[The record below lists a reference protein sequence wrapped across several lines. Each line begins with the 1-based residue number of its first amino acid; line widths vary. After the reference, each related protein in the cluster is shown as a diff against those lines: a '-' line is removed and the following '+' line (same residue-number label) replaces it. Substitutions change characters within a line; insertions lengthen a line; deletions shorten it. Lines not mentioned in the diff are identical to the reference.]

1 MVILCAASCIT
12 SAPQPVFSTNVV
24 MIAVPMPPAPPGLP
38 AIQPQLIPH
47 IVVTETIAGHPVPLV
62 TGHTNAARTNIVLSF
77 TSPGYRRLAYQ
88 NSPGQFELVVDTG
101 QWLQSCTNPGA
112 AHPNWT
118 NHAFIPASGSNVT
131 VSVEINPKIPIKAF
145 RISPD
150 VWVPTNQ

>member
-1 MVILCAASCIT
+1 MQSRRKLHLTLKVRFNEWHKVLLSKRLTKSVEEAEASRPTKHVKKPLLWLALLHALALMVILCAASCIT

-62 TGHTNAARTNIVLSF
+62 TGNTNAARTNIVLSF

-88 NSPGQFELVVDTG
+88 NSPGQF
-101 QWLQSCTNPGA
+101 A
-112 AHPNWT
+112 AC
-118 NHAFIPASGSNVT
+118 G
-131 VSVEINPKIPIKAF
+131 
-145 RISPD
+145 
-150 VWVPTNQ
+150 